1 MGSRCCLDVRWSGT
15 CILLFSVGCRGVFL
29 ADITERGVNVSLTC
43 THTVRPNTCLT
54 WANFV
59 AIAAIGVLLPGI
71 PTVGPLLLASLFLL
85 KSSPSLERRLIRNR
99 FFAKYLPYL
108 DGSSE
113 MSFKARLTSIGLMW
127 ASICLSCLMLKYVGN
142 SPGWMVG
149 LVILAGMV
157 GTVFILRFGKSKTPA
172 RTPA

>member
-1 MGSRCCLDVRWSGT
+1 MERSTLDEHASPCAEQHAVPQASKWKRALMGSL
-15 CILLFSVGCRGVFL
+15 GV
-29 ADITERGVNVSLTC
+29 V
-43 THTVRPNTCLT
+43 
-54 WANFV
+54 FV

-127 ASICLSCLMLKYVGN
+127 ASICLSCLMLMKKRRPWQ
-142 SPGWMVG
+142 SMQEKE
-149 LVILAGMV
+149 
-157 GTVFILRFGKSKTPA
+157 R
-172 RTPA
+172 